1 MLLVEQMAQEPNLC
15 GEAFNFS
22 NEMQMTV
29 SQLVRKILAVM
40 QSDLK
45 PDIRNEASNEIRNQY
60 LDAAKARRVLG
71 WHPIFSLE
79 ESLER
84 TVSWYK
90 ELLLNPKFL
99 PSGTPVGYASLPTLS
114 P

>member
-29 SQLVRKILAVM
+29 LQLVRKILAVM
-40 QSDLK
+40 QSDLQ
-45 PDIRNEASNEIRNQY
+45 PDIRNEACNEIRDQY
-60 LDAAKARRVLG
+60 LSAAKARRVLG
-71 WHPIFSLE
+71 WNPVFSLE
-79 ESLER
+79 EGLER
-84 TVSWYK
+84 TVSWYG
-90 ELLLNPKFL
+90 ELFANPKL
-99 PSGTPVGYASLPTLS
+99 LRSDIAVGYADLTTLS